1 MVRNVS
7 RLLFL
12 SLLFVVGS
20 TLSYAQDS
28 LVWGLHGKTVHLSR
42 ITEVDIFANGDVAFC
57 GSHDSLITF
66 GDYSF
71 RGPKPKG
78 ATGATSSSLFIGR
91 CSADKEIQWIHSF
104 AVADAGLYMHD
115 MKLDVHDNIWITA
128 SAEGNIE
135 FINGETAV
143 LQGTGVLLAKI
154 NPSGELLLGKTYSGL
169 GTRVHNYHV
178 LPRNDGKCYFLGNHG
193 GGTFGESKIP
203 GGSSGQ
209 YSEYIALVDSDGT
222 PLWGKSIGGA
232 GGAVTASD
240 FTYDYEGN
248 LLISGNYRYINTPN
262 IIEEGT
268 DNPKEKIDGGTQ
280 MSAGNVGGSVRPVGS
295 TGGQIHPFIGK
306 YDPNTGEPNEVH
318 CYLGGA
324 GGATSSMIADDKGN
338 IYVGLSIY
346 GSGLN
351 IKGTFIPGKGNKT
364 MAIVKLNKNWEVDW
378 FKSFDAPGSS
388 NYADDLCLDGNKLY
402 AATMVS
408 QGRFKADKIDFTTK
422 GLWSGAILRLN
433 ANTGYCE
440 WSDQWE
446 VGRTLC
452 VAMKDG
458 EGYAGGWFHYA
469 TKVGRDRMETPNHGQ
484 FNAVLARIG
493 KAEEE
498 KELLAQMNRFVA
510 QPLPETKP
518 TPDLNGRPTIP
529 FPSEP
534 ALSDKRRE
542 IRTSETQHRLEV
554 RSETIKI
561 EVWDNRQVDG
571 DIISL
576 KYNGTWILED
586 YRLRRKPHIIEIAV
600 IPGQPNF
607 IEMYSEDVGS
617 IPPTTTQ
624 INIDDGN
631 AIQSI
636 SLRSTPEMNGVI
648 EVFWEN

>member
-1 MVRNVS
+1 
-7 RLLFL
+7 
-12 SLLFVVGS
+12 
-20 TLSYAQDS
+20 
-28 LVWGLHGKTVHLSR
+28 
-42 ITEVDIFANGDVAFC
+42 
-57 GSHDSLITF
+57 
-66 GDYSF
+66 
-71 RGPKPKG
+71 
-78 ATGATSSSLFIGR
+78 
-91 CSADKEIQWIHSF
+91 
-104 AVADAGLYMHD
+104 
-115 MKLDVHDNIWITA
+115 
-128 SAEGNIE
+128 
-135 FINGETAV
+135 
-143 LQGTGVLLAKI
+143 
-154 NPSGELLLGKTYSGL
+154 
-169 GTRVHNYHV
+169 
-178 LPRNDGKCYFLGNHG
+178 
-193 GGTFGESKIP
+193 
-203 GGSSGQ
+203 
-209 YSEYIALVDSDGT
+209 
-222 PLWGKSIGGA
+222 
-232 GGAVTASD
+232 
-240 FTYDYEGN
+240 
-248 LLISGNYRYINTPN
+248 
-262 IIEEGT
+262 
-268 DNPKEKIDGGTQ
+268 
-280 MSAGNVGGSVRPVGS
+280 
-295 TGGQIHPFIGK
+295 
-306 YDPNTGEPNEVH
+306 
-318 CYLGGA
+318 
-324 GGATSSMIADDKGN
+324 
-338 IYVGLSIY
+338 
-346 GSGLN
+346 
-351 IKGTFIPGKGNKT
+351 
-364 MAIVKLNKNWEVDW
+364 
-378 FKSFDAPGSS
+378 
-388 NYADDLCLDGNKLY
+388 
-402 AATMVS
+402 MVS

-422 GLWSGAILRLN
+422 GLWSVAILRLN

-452 VAMKDG
+452 LAMKDG